1 MLYLY
6 YSFLNFKKNRPL
18 GQYHYIVDYGDKK
31 GIIQNDETFNG
42 VQISKKENNWNS
54 QLQNHSVM
62 EYFNSKL

>member
-42 VQISKKENNWNS
+42 VQISKKENN
-54 QLQNHSVM
+54 
-62 EYFNSKL
+62 